1 MRWKLSAVELAHLLK
16 YMQYY
21 ITIFKKKTSHFSLI
35 FYNCYQNQTAQLSK
49 TRWWLKVIVKVCLR
63 YVQVILNLFYRYSS
77 FRIILNLYLS
87 YSWIIHK
94 SFSFYHRAILG
105 LSSAYPFIILKLFSF
120 LPWIILKLSSSYP
133 QVFLKLS
140 SKYNQVTLKLSTS
153 HL

>member
-1 MRWKLSAVELAHLLK
+1 M
-16 YMQYY
+16 
-21 ITIFKKKTSHFSLI
+21 
-35 FYNCYQNQTAQLSK
+35 
-49 TRWWLKVIVKVCLR
+49 KVIVKVSLR
-63 YVQVILNLFYRYSS
+63 CVQVILNLFYRYSS

-120 LPWIILKLSSSYP
+120 LPWIILKLWSRYP

-140 SKYNQVTLKLSTS
+140 SKYDQVTLKLSTS
-153 HL
+153 HLQLILKFSLGYPYSQLFFIYLQVILRLFEITAFKLVRLQI